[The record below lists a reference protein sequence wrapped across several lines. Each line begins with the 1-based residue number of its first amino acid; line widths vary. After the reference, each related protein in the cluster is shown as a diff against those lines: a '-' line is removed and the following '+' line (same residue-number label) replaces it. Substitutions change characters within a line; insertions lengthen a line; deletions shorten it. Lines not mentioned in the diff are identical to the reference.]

1 MPKPIPKPA
10 PAKPAPAKPAPAK
23 PTPAKATPAKPAPA
37 KADAAKPAPAKAAPA
52 KAAASKSSASGTA
65 SKPATRPGLKLALP
79 AAEKGAGETSG
90 TKAKTTGSRLGPN
103 FLKGISP
110 EKSAPKSTAP
120 AAAAVSRQAMAGLG
134 AAIKRQVQP
143 CYELGSLG
151 GTSAM
156 QIVTVLRLRFNPD
169 GTVSGTPQIVE
180 QTGVNDDNRS
190 YARQMAELSRRA
202 VLRCAPLKLPAELYK
217 GGWDDLDLGFIP
229 SQMN

>member
-1 MPKPIPKPA
+1 M
-10 PAKPAPAKPAPAK
+10 
-23 PTPAKATPAKPAPA
+23 
-37 KADAAKPAPAKAAPA
+37 
-52 KAAASKSSASGTA
+52 
-65 SKPATRPGLKLALP
+65 KLALP
-79 AAEKGAGETSG
+79 AVEKGEDDGKGS
-90 TKAKTTGSRLGPN
+90 KAKATGSRLGPN
-103 FLKGISP
+103 FLKGLKA
-110 EKSAPKSTAP
+110 EKSPGKATAP
-120 AAAAVSRQAMAGLG
+120 AAAAVSQVAMAGLG

-169 GTVSGTPQIVE
+169 GTVSGNPQVVE

-217 GGWDDLDLGFIP
+217 GGWDDLEMNFIP
-229 SQMN
+229 SQMD